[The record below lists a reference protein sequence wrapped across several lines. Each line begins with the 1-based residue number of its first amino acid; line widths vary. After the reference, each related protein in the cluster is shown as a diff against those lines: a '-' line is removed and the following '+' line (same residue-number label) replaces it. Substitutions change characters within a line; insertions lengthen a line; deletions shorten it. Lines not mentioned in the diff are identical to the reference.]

1 MERNYQVELGDRLRA
16 VRHQQGLT
24 LQQVEENSNGAW
36 KAVVVGSYERGDR
49 AISVAKLARLAA
61 FYGVPVSHLLP
72 PRIEE
77 QTPTADEPR
86 VILDLQQLPD
96 PDAANDAIAAITR
109 FARQIQVLRGDYN
122 GRVLTIR
129 ARDLEPV
136 AAAAGA
142 DPVLLADELEERG
155 VLRRLTT

>member
-1 MERNYQVELGDRLRA
+1 MERNYQVELGERLRA

-24 LQQVEENSNGAW
+24 LQQVEEVSKGEW

-72 PRIEE
+72 PRAEE
-77 QTPTADEPR
+77 QPPPSDEPR
-86 VILDLQQLPD
+86 LVIDLNELPD
-96 PDAANDAIAAITR
+96 PESADGHLAAIAR
-109 FARQIQVLRGDYN
+109 FARSIQVQRGDYN

-129 ARDLEPV
+129 ARDLDPV

-142 DPVLLADELEERG
+142 DTGSLAEELESRG
-155 VLRRLTT
+155 VLRRMPT